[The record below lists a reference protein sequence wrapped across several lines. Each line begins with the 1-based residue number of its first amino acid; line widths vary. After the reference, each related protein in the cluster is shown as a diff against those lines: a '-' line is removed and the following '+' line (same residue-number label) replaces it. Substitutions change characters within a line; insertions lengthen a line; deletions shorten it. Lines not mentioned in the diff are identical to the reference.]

1 MGNFG
6 IIRKLQNNKVK
17 TFVLSLLIFIFIDK
31 YEIFY
36 NLNGVAYP
44 GIKINIHSIF
54 LIFIFAMFHIDN
66 ISNKL
71 INLIKILT
79 SYTGGIY
86 YMHWP
91 LYIFLKN
98 FISPIQKGTLSGCFI
113 IYILGYIISFTGAKI
128 FGKTRLKYLFI

>member
-17 TFVLSLLIFIFIDK
+17 TFVLSLIIFIFIDK

-71 INLIKILT
+71 IFK
-79 SYTGGIY
+79 
-86 YMHWP
+86 
-91 LYIFLKN
+91 
-98 FISPIQKGTLSGCFI
+98 
-113 IYILGYIISFTGAKI
+113 
-128 FGKTRLKYLFI
+128 